1 MKVVKIV
8 LLLGVLSAM
17 SYGLDSTSVSAGG
30 VAATLERIMAKAGI
44 SIDGEFRS
52 QFLKTDITG
61 KGADTTKRTDESA
74 EFTSVDF
81 DIKARPNTITQ
92 GRLIFRMYQDWRNFM
107 SNFDNPI
114 FTRWISIDGT
124 LNGMFSYNAGDFR
137 QKYTPLTL
145 YAPDIDL
152 LYEPDIFAKERAIA
166 QNEVFIDNNQRMLQ
180 GVNANFAAEIAPV
193 FNSLQIGVLGARLRD
208 VQTSIQNG
216 DFLASRIESSPVEK
230 FLAGS
235 NLDLTFLKGVS
246 VGGNFMW
253 MFDNKGSYPG
263 DRSIID
269 TMAENTR
276 IVDLRGGVDVGK
288 LINANN
294 WKLGVSAE
302 IANSSDDSCY
312 YDTVG
317 RGQAIL
323 DTVTTHR
330 FPGLNLA
337 TKVIQGAALRAGIT
351 AGFTSGEAV
360 NVSLEANFL
369 NNASD
374 FRNDLAQSPDF
385 VGHRIM
391 NVENDNWATSKLDV
405 NSQHYST
412 FDAMYRSVFK
422 FDPSAS
428 SNYWAMAPFSKNSY
442 TNLILTQS
450 ELSIIKANN
459 LDPALQLVMPF
470 GPATP
475 NRTGLDARVTAG
487 LLNNLLQVKLLVTS
501 LKEIDPEAVSPTL
514 KLPVTAYSQVGGGLK
529 INIAG
534 FIGWK
539 LPFYVSSSFARSTAD
554 NNGIASDSLFP
565 KTDFTSDFYCE
576 NLYFKFWKRAALVGG
591 MEIIN
596 NETATMYSVKQAQ
609 LMYAAGLEYKV
620 SEGSYVIGTI
630 GRMQV
635 SNTNN
640 TPNASDASLA
650 DFAQP
655 FVNLSLKV
663 MF

>member
-1 MKVVKIV
+1 MMKVVKIV
-8 LLLGVLSAM
+8 SMLGVLTAM
-17 SYGLDSTSVSAGG
+17 SYAVDSTTVNGSG

-52 QFLKTDITG
+52 QYLNTTITG

-92 GRLIFRMYQDWRNFM
+92 GHLIFRMYQDWRNFM

-145 YAPDIDL
+145 YAPDLDV
-152 LYEPDIFAKERAIA
+152 LYEPDIFAKERDIA
-166 QNEVFIDNNQRMLQ
+166 QKEVFIDNNQRMLQ
-180 GVNANFAAEIAPV
+180 GVNMNFAAEIAPV
-193 FNSLQIGVLGARLRD
+193 FNSLQVGILGARLRD
-208 VQTSIQNG
+208 VETSIKNG
-216 DFLASRIESSPVEK
+216 DFLATAIEKSLVEK
-230 FLAGS
+230 FLAAS
-235 NLDLTFLKGVS
+235 NLDLTFLKGIS
-246 VGGNFMW
+246 VGGNFLW
-253 MFDNKGSYPG
+253 IFDNKGSYTG

-276 IVDLRGGVDVGK
+276 IADVRGGCDVGK

-294 WKLGVSAE
+294 WKLGLNAE
-302 IANSSDDSCY
+302 LAMSSDDSSY
-312 YDTVG
+312 YRGIDTLG
-317 RGQAIL
+317 
-323 DTVTTHR
+323 TTTIN
-330 FPGLNLA
+330 GN
-337 TKVIQGAALRAGIT
+337 ALRAGIT
-351 AGFTSGEAV
+351 AGFTSGEAL
-360 NVSLEANFL
+360 NISLDANFL
-369 NNASD
+369 NNTSN

-391 NVENDNWATSKLDV
+391 NVENDNWTTSTLDAH
-405 NSQHYST
+405 SRHYST

-422 FDPSAS
+422 FDPSAA
-428 SNYWAMAPFSKNSY
+428 SNYWVMAPFSKNSY
-442 TNLILTQS
+442 TNQILTQS
-450 ELSIIKANN
+450 EMSIIKANN

-475 NRTGLDARVTAG
+475 NRSGIDARATVG
-487 LLNNLLQVKLLVTS
+487 LLNNLLQAKLLVTS
-501 LKEIDPEAVSPTL
+501 LKEIDPTAISKTQSLPT
-514 KLPVTAYSQVGGGLK
+514 TAFSQVGGGLK
-529 INIAG
+529 IDVAG

-539 LPFYVSSSFARSTAD
+539 LPFYVSSSFARSTA
-554 NNGIASDSLFP
+554 NNDGIASDSLHP

-576 NLYFKFWKRAALVGG
+576 NLYFKFWKRAALLGG
-591 MEIIN
+591 MEMIN
-596 NETATMYSVKQAQ
+596 NETATAYSVKQAQ

-630 GRMQV
+630 GQMQV
-635 SNTNN
+635 NYTNN
-640 TPNASDASLA
+640 TPNAPDASLA

-663 MF
+663 LF

>member
-1 MKVVKIV
+1 MMKVVKIV
-8 LLLGVLSAM
+8 SMLGVLTAM
-17 SYGLDSTSVSAGG
+17 SYAVDSTTVNGSG

-52 QFLKTDITG
+52 QYLNTTITG

-92 GRLIFRMYQDWRNFM
+92 GHLIFRMYQDWRNFM

-145 YAPDIDL
+145 YAPDLDV
-152 LYEPDIFAKERAIA
+152 LYEPDIFAKERDIA
-166 QNEVFIDNNQRMLQ
+166 QKEVFIDNNQRMLQ
-180 GVNANFAAEIAPV
+180 GVNMNFAAEIAPV
-193 FNSLQIGVLGARLRD
+193 FNSLQVGILGARLRD
-208 VQTSIQNG
+208 VETSIKNG
-216 DFLASRIESSPVEK
+216 DFLATAIEKSPVEK
-230 FLAGS
+230 FLAAS
-235 NLDLTFLKGVS
+235 NLDLTFLKGIS
-246 VGGNFMW
+246 VGGNFLW
-253 MFDNKGSYPG
+253 IFDNKGSYTG

-276 IVDLRGGVDVGK
+276 IADVRGGCDVGK

-294 WKLGVSAE
+294 WKLGLNAE
-302 IANSSDDSCY
+302 LATSSDDSSY
-312 YDTVG
+312 YRGIDTLG
-317 RGQAIL
+317 
-323 DTVTTHR
+323 TTTIN
-330 FPGLNLA
+330 GN
-337 TKVIQGAALRAGIT
+337 ALRAGIT
-351 AGFTSGEAV
+351 AGFTSGEAL
-360 NVSLEANFL
+360 NISLDANFL
-369 NNASD
+369 NNTSN

-391 NVENDNWATSKLDV
+391 NVENDNWTTSTLDAH
-405 NSQHYST
+405 SRHYST

-422 FDPSAS
+422 FDPSAA
-428 SNYWAMAPFSKNSY
+428 SNYWVMAPFSKNSY
-442 TNLILTQS
+442 TNQILTQS
-450 ELSIIKANN
+450 EMSIIKANN

-475 NRTGLDARVTAG
+475 NRSGIDARATVG
-487 LLNNLLQVKLLVTS
+487 LLNNLLQAKLLVTS
-501 LKEIDPEAVSPTL
+501 LKEIDPTAISKTQSLPT
-514 KLPVTAYSQVGGGLK
+514 TSFSQVGGGLK
-529 INIAG
+529 IDVAG

-539 LPFYVSSSFARSTAD
+539 LPFYVSSSFARSTA
-554 NNGIASDSLFP
+554 NNDGIASDSLYP

-576 NLYFKFWKRAALVGG
+576 NLYFKFWKRAALLGG
-591 MEIIN
+591 MEMIN
-596 NETATMYSVKQAQ
+596 NETATAYSVKQAQ

-630 GRMQV
+630 GQMQV
-635 SNTNN
+635 NYTNN
-640 TPNASDASLA
+640 TPNAPDASLA

-663 MF
+663 LF